1 MKGTRF
7 LNKFFIPFL
16 VFTALFISSCS
27 NVSDPLQPLPFF
39 SADKYTSISG
49 EIILPQNGAFPDSI
63 AACLGY
69 TAEADGRSAFPS
81 ALPSGEKTFT
91 VVATASGETDVN
103 GAGYSDVTSSYY
115 YVNNI
120 KIGVEWTVTVTM
132 NIAGSPVMSGSTT
145 ITPTETAQQST
156 VNVTVTPVQ
165 TAGGS
170 GSIKLTMSFDSTAN
184 NKINYFSVTLANGT
198 ESTNWTNAYNATT
211 YEEGKVISKSM
222 IQFSHLPSG
231 SYTIAMNF
239 YNSDN
244 VLLFSDIQVINIFD
258 NLLTNT
264 WVSNGGTSP
273 INSSNQYKVTAD
285 HLAAFTLKQ
294 IYVGETP
301 YSASPSDTNG
311 TGSIYA
317 PLATVSRAVKTVN
330 AMPKKD
336 ASDNPIEYTI
346 HVKNGIT
353 ENVSETINF
362 SNNTTIECWKISVGD
377 KAGVAELIWTSTETT
392 NTSMFSI
399 GSGTKLIIE
408 GVKSWIGPGETN
420 PNWSGLV
427 LNGNKANDK
436 IGYGINAC
444 SGELHFNG
452 GVIKNFKT
460 ASDGSYSAA
469 IYFSYN
475 DKGNV
480 YINGGIIENNESSY
494 GAISIDSPQ
503 SYKHEMIMND
513 GIIRN
518 NSSTNSQ
525 GGGVHVSR
533 GTFRMRGGEISG
545 NTAPSGGGVGVTS
558 DSSDSC
564 YVLFDMSGGKIS
576 GNSATSYGGGI
587 YVYTSSIGAY
597 IYGNAIIGDE
607 NASEPATAEEGHHSN
622 IAPNGGG
629 ICGTCHIGYK
639 PGGTVNADG
648 YIPKSGITPVKD
660 ETSAVKIYYNY
671 STAVSSDTVNYG
683 GGGVC
688 NSKKISNVTFA
699 YNGAAY
705 EGGAISS
712 GGEIRDCTF
721 IENEAANFG
730 GAIAVINNITF
741 IGTIDSAYGGA
752 KGKNDIYVRNS
763 GWGYTDLKITIG
775 GPITSSAGKKPH
787 VVSGDYSDDKLF
799 IKLAD
804 TLESTT
810 TITAAC
816 SSFILESD
824 GQKVWE
830 VEPNETSGEGL
841 LKSRFG
847 TKKASEAKDKY
858 DIVFKDGSATPY
870 STTMNLSTV
879 QQNAAIAIIFYKG
892 TELNNDGDNSTVRTL
907 GVGLINEN
915 TNSYSYCKNS
925 VTGYIRSFDSTIYD
939 EIMGTGYKNGLDN
952 YEKVCTA
959 LSLTTLPDSNNE
971 YFVLTYGY
979 AYKTKASGLGLSSNT
994 ISEYQTGWYAPSAL
1008 ELYYLCMEC
1017 KNTSESL
1024 NTKIAACRTNATVFN
1039 MTKQYFSSSQSK
1051 DESSKVLAV
1060 DFASGEFVHK
1070 IKNHTS
1076 CACAIHEF

>member
-156 VNVTVTPVQ
+156 VNVTVTPLQ

-170 GSIKLTMSFDSTAN
+170 GSINLTMSFDSTAN
-184 NKINYFSVTLANGT
+184 NKINYFSIDVANGT
-198 ESTNWTNAYNATT
+198 ESTNWTNAFNATT

-330 AMPKKD
+330 AMQKKD

-346 HVKNGIT
+346 HIKDGVT

-377 KAGVAELIWTSTETT
+377 KAGVATLIWTSTETT

-460 ASDGSYSAA
+460 ASGGSYSAA

-475 DKGNV
+475 SIGNV

-503 SYKHEMIMND
+503 SRKHEMIMND

-518 NSSTNSQ
+518 NTATSQ
-525 GGGVHVSR
+525 GGGGVHVSR

-545 NTAPSGGGVGVTS
+545 NTAPEGGGVYVYYNI
-558 DSSDSC
+558 SDSC
-564 YVLFDMSGGKIS
+564 YGLFDMSGGKIS
-576 GNSATSYGGGI
+576 GNSSTSYGGG
-587 YVYTSSIGAY
+587 VYGNGQAGIY
-597 IYGNAIIGDE
+597 IYGNSIIGDE
-607 NASEPATAEEGHHSN
+607 NASEPATEEEGHHSN
-622 IAPNGGG
+622 IALNGGG
-629 ICGTCHIGYK
+629 IYGSCYIGYK
-639 PGGTVNADG
+639 PGGPVNADG
-648 YIPKSGITPVKD
+648 YIPFSSLTPVKE

-671 STAVSSDTVNYG
+671 STAESSDSPNYG

-688 NSKKISNVTFA
+688 VSKKISNVTFA

-730 GAIAVINNITF
+730 GAIAVINSNTF
-741 IGTIDSAYGGA
+741 IGTIDCEYGGA

-787 VVSGDYSDDKLF
+787 VVSSDYSDDKLF

-816 SSFILESD
+816 SSFIIESD
-824 GQKVWE
+824 GNKVWE
-830 VEPNETSGEGL
+830 IEPNETSGEGL
-841 LKSRFG
+841 LASRFG

-870 STTMNLSTV
+870 STTMNLSTT

-892 TELNNDGDNSTVRTL
+892 TDLNNTGETASRTL
-907 GVGLINEN
+907 GVGLING
-915 TNSYSYCKNS
+915 NSGGYYFCKNS
-925 VTGYIRSFDSTIYD
+925 SDGFSHKFTSTIYN
-939 EIMGTGYKNGLDN
+939 EIDGTGVKNGSDN
-952 YEKVCTA
+952 FSNMCTELGVA
-959 LSLTTLPDSNNE
+959 TLPKGSSPYDYSAM
-971 YFVLTYGY
+971 YYGY
-979 AYKTKASGLGLSSNT
+979 EYKTKASGLSLSSNT
-994 ISEYQTGWYAPSAL
+994 IESYQTGWYLPSAI
-1008 ELYYLCMEC
+1008 ELYYICSEC
-1017 KNTSESL
+1017 KKSGDSL
-1024 NTKIAACRTNATVFN
+1024 NDKITACRTNATAFD
-1039 MTKQYFSSSQSK
+1039 MTANYISSSQHK
-1051 DESSKVLAV
+1051 DTAASALAV
-1060 DFASGEFVHK
+1060 NFSTFEFEELT
-1070 IKNHTS
+1070 KNYTA

>member
-1 MKGTRF
+1 MKRSRF
-7 LNKFFIPFL
+7 LNTILFSFL
-16 VFTALFISSCS
+16 VSIILYFSSCS
-27 NVSDPLQPLPFF
+27 NLTETPAVIFPLNQY
-39 SADKYTSISG
+39 ASISG
-49 EIILPQNGAFPDSI
+49 DIILPQNGAFPQAI
-63 AACLGY
+63 AAACS
-69 TAEADGRSAFPS
+69 RSAFPS
-81 ALPSGEKTFT
+81 TTPSGT
-91 VVATASGETDVN
+91 VTYTVEATATGETAV
-103 GAGYSDVTSSYY
+103 AGDTYTSGTITR
-115 YVNNI
+115 YVINNI
-120 KIGVEWTVTVTM
+120 KIGVEWTITITMKVDDVPVLSGSNTITPLADSQQSSVNIEILPQQTDSGTGKVDLTISYANTTVSNRVASLSIT
-132 NIAGSPVMSGSTT
+132 VSGST
-145 ITPTETAQQST
+145 
-156 VNVTVTPVQ
+156 
-165 TAGGS
+165 
-170 GSIKLTMSFDSTAN
+170 
-184 NKINYFSVTLANGT
+184 
-198 ESTNWTNAYNATT
+198 ESTKWTNAYNATT
-211 YEEGKVISKSM
+211 DEEGKEISKTK
-222 IQFSHLPSG
+222 IKFSHLPSG
-231 SYTIAMNF
+231 AYTITMNF
-239 YNSDN
+239 LNSDGIL
-244 VLLFSDIQVINIFD
+244 VYSDTQTINIFD
-258 NLLTNT
+258 NLTT
-264 WVSNGGTSP
+264 KAWVNNGGSSP
-273 INSSNQYKVTAD
+273 INGYNRYEILAT
-285 HLAAFTLKQ
+285 HLDGFALTQ
-294 IYVGETP
+294 IYVGATP
-301 YSASPSDTNG
+301 YSTSPSDTNG

-346 HVKNGIT
+346 HVKNGVT
-353 ENVSETINF
+353 ENVSETITVR
-362 SNNTTIECWKISVGD
+362 NNTTIECWGTSVGD
-377 KAGVAELIWTSTETT
+377 KAGVATLTWTSDATT

-399 GSGTKLIIE
+399 YSSTKLVIE
-408 GVKSWIGPGETN
+408 GVKSWAGPGETN
-420 PNWSGLV
+420 PTWSGIV
-427 LNGNKANDK
+427 LNGNKANSK
-436 IGYGINAC
+436 IGYGINVC
-444 SGELHFNG
+444 SGELHLNG

-475 DKGNV
+475 SIGNV

-503 SYKHEMIMND
+503 SNKHEMIMND

-518 NSSTNSQ
+518 NTATSQ
-525 GGGVHVSR
+525 GGGGVHVSR

-545 NTAPSGGGVGVTS
+545 NTAPEGGGVYVYYNI
-558 DSSDSC
+558 SDSC
-564 YVLFDMSGGKIS
+564 YGLFDMSGGKIS
-576 GNSATSYGGGI
+576 GNSSTSYGGG
-587 YVYTSSIGAY
+587 VYGNGQAGIY
-597 IYGNAIIGDE
+597 IYGNSIIGDE
-607 NASEPATAEEGHHSN
+607 NASEPATEEEGHHSN
-622 IAPNGGG
+622 IALNGGG
-629 ICGTCHIGYK
+629 IYGQCYIGYK
-639 PGGTVNADG
+639 PGGPVNADG
-648 YIPKSGITPVKD
+648 YIPFSSLTQVK
-660 ETSAVKIYYNY
+660 EENSAVKIYYNY
-671 STAVSSDTVNYG
+671 STAESSDSPNYG

-688 NSKKISNVTFA
+688 SSTKVSGATFA

-730 GAIAVINNITF
+730 GAIAIINTNTF
-741 IGTIDSAYGGA
+741 IGTIDCEYGGSI
-752 KGKNDIYVRNS
+752 GKNDIYMRNS
-763 GWGYTDLKITIG
+763 GWGYTNLKMSVS

-787 VVSGDYSDDKLF
+787 VVSGTYSDDKLF

-907 GVGLINEN
+907 GVGLINGN
-915 TNSYSYCKNS
+915 TNGYTYCKNN
-925 VTGYIRSFDSTIYD
+925 VTGYTRSFTSTIYD
-939 EIMGTGYKNGLDN
+939 EVMGTGYKNGSNN
-952 YEKVCTA
+952 YEKVCTE
-959 LSLTTLPDSNNE
+959 LGLTTLPDSNQE
-971 YFVLTYGY
+971 YSALTYGY

-1017 KNTSESL
+1017 KNASESL
-1024 NTKIAACRTNATVFN
+1024 NTKIAACRTNATVFE
-1039 MTKQYFSSSQSK
+1039 MTRQYFSSSQSK
-1051 DESSKVLAV
+1051 DESSKALAV

-1070 IKNHTS
+1070 TKNYTG